1 MARHVLKSTILLLAV
16 LVVSACGGYGSITE
30 VLRGNLAYSRGD
42 YQNALVHYMVAVE
55 DAPSDAWTRF
65 NIGNVYYALG
75 EHEAALE
82 VWHDAR
88 RAIEEDDDAGA
99 SELSLI
105 YATSY
110 NRGVLL
116 YQQGQYAAAYDELRY
131 ALSVNSRSSDAKAN
145 LELALSKLQAADAA
159 AANAA
164 AADGNEGSPGAT
176 GGVSPTP
183 PDDPGDDGPGEQTL
197 RLLEYVRR
205 KETQQWFA
213 NREIESQDQPQ
224 DW

>member
-1 MARHVLKSTILLLAV
+1 MARHVLRGAAITLAAV
-16 LVVSACGGYGSITE
+16 LITACSGYTPIIEVV
-30 VLRGNLAYSRGD
+30 RGNLAYGRGD
-42 YQNALVHYMVAVE
+42 YQGALVHYMVALE

-88 RAIEEDDDAGA
+88 RVIEEDADAGA
-99 SELSLI
+99 NELSLI

-116 YQQGQYAAAYDELRY
+116 YQQGQYAVAYDELRY
-131 ALSVNSRSSDAKAN
+131 ALSVNSSSPDAKAN
-145 LELALSKLQAADAA
+145 LELALSKLQAASAA
-159 AANAA
+159 SANA
-164 AADGNEGSPGAT
+164 GGEGSGGAS
-176 GGVSPTP
+176 GGVSPQP
-183 PDDPGDDGPGEQTL
+183 PDDPGDEGPGEQTL
-197 RLLEYVRR
+197 RILEYVRR

-213 NREIESQDQPQ
+213 NREIESQDHPQ

>member
-1 MARHVLKSTILLLAV
+1 MARHVLKSILVSGAIALLV
-16 LVVSACGGYGSITE
+16 GCGGYGSIVE
-30 VLRGNLAYSRGD
+30 VIRGNIAYSRGD
-42 YQNALVHYMVAVE
+42 YQSALVHYMVAVE

-82 VWHDAR
+82 IWSDAR
-88 RAIEEDDDAGA
+88 SAVEENDDAGA
-99 SELSLI
+99 TELSLI

-116 YQQGQYAAAYDELRY
+116 YQQGNFTAAYDELRY
-131 ALSVNSRSSDAKAN
+131 ALSVNSRSVDAKAN
-145 LELALSKLQAADAA
+145 LELALRKLQAANAA
-159 AANAA
+159 SANAG
-164 AADGNEGSPGAT
+164 ADETPGAS

-183 PDDPGDDGPGEQTL
+183 PGDEGPGEQTL
-197 RLLEYVRR
+197 RILEYVRR
-205 KETQQWFA
+205 KEAQQWFA
-213 NREIESQDQPQ
+213 NRDIESQDHPQ